1 MSRATAH
8 EYFETACGETLT
20 ETVKDNYLNKTR
32 VVIFAD
38 LQPWG
43 ASHIQTNEA
52 TETKDSVALTANTQT
67 EYAYPSTATA
77 MDIKRIAVRA
87 DTSSPYYTARPVD
100 PFEFGDPIAD
110 SYSDWT
116 YPVYFLRNNKYI
128 VYPQFTSIVTAAI
141 KVYLYVTTLELS
153 ATNTT
158 TGLSKEG
165 ERLWALKA
173 AQKYYEASK
182 EPIRALTMAKDYAE
196 YRWSLNR
203 LAPLPAKK

>member
-1 MSRATAH
+1 MSRTTVH
-8 EYFETACGETLT
+8 EYFETACGETLSD
-20 ETVKDNYLNKTR
+20 TVKDEYLNKTR
-32 VVIFAD
+32 AVVFAD

-52 TETKDSVALTANTQT
+52 TETKDSAALTANTQT

-77 MDIKRIAVRA
+77 MDIKRIAVRSS
-87 DTSSPYYTARPVD
+87 TSSPYYTARCVD

-116 YPVYFLRNNKYI
+116 KPVYFLRDNKYI
-128 VYPQFTSIVTAAI
+128 VYPQFTSVVTAAI
-141 KVYLYVTTLELS
+141 KVYLYVSTSELS
-153 ATNTT
+153 SSTTT

-165 ERLWALKA
+165 ERLWAIKA
-173 AQKYYEASK
+173 AQKYYEASN
-182 EPIRALTMAKDYAE
+182 EPVRALAMAKDYAE
-196 YRWSLNR
+196 YRWSLNK